1 MPEFAELSIAGLT
14 RVLEDFTRMHI
25 RLPAERRL
33 SFTTLSVLHTLAGD
47 GPKRLT
53 ELAGSEQVTQS
64 AITQM
69 VTKLEREGLV
79 ERHPD
84 PSDGRA
90 VLVRVT
96 AAGAA
101 IVDGRRAE
109 RMARLAELADLLTEA
124 EREAIAAALPALARM
139 VELHSSAIGGPPI
152 ERGAGEDDSGTDT
165 PRDSTRR

>member
-1 MPEFAELSIAGLT
+1 MPENAALSIARLT

-90 VLVRVT
+90 VLVHVT

-109 RMARLAELADLLTEA
+109 RMARLSELADLLTEA
-124 EREAIAAALPALARM
+124 ERAAIAAALPALARM
-139 VELHSSAIGGPPI
+139 VELHSGPGTAPGTDP
-152 ERGAGEDDSGTDT
+152 GADT
-165 PRDSTRR
+165 PRDSARR

>member
-1 MPEFAELSIAGLT
+1 MPENAALSIARLT

-90 VLVRVT
+90 VLVHVT

-109 RMARLAELADLLTEA
+109 RMARLSELADLLTEA
-124 EREAIAAALPALARM
+124 ERAAIAAALPALARM
-139 VELHSSAIGGPPI
+139 VDLHSVPGTAPGTDP
-152 ERGAGEDDSGTDT
+152 GADT
-165 PRDSTRR
+165 PRDSARR

>member
-1 MPEFAELSIAGLT
+1 MPDFPELSVAELT
-14 RVLEDFTRMHI
+14 HVLEDFTRMHI

-33 SFTTLSVLHTLAGD
+33 SFTTLSVLHTLAGG

-53 ELAGSEQVTQS
+53 DLAAGEQVTQS

-79 ERHPD
+79 ERRPD

-101 IVDGRRAE
+101 IVDGRRSE
-109 RMARLAELADLLTEA
+109 RMARLADLAARLGPG
-124 EREAIAAALPALARM
+124 ERAAIAAALPALARM
-139 VELHSSAIGGPPI
+139 VELHEGAVPADPPSTAGGN
-152 ERGAGEDDSGTDT
+152 DDE
-165 PRDSTRR
+165 P